1 LGLTGA
7 ATDAPVVI
15 AGGSVAGLATALAL
29 SRLGREVTVIERD
42 VLTDAG
48 DADAAFAVERK
59 GAPQTHQTHGF
70 LARLTVVLRE
80 RFPDVLDALHR
91 AGAETMTLTGSLGQP
106 EPGDEDLNVLIVRRS
121 TLEWVL
127 RDAVRHQ
134 PGVTIRTDT
143 SVQGLVAA
151 GPTGPATPASVT
163 TVPHV
168 VGARL
173 ADGSVVEG
181 TVVGCTGRRG
191 AVPSWLS
198 ALGADLTEEESDTQI
213 IYLTRWYRRAA
224 EPGLD
229 INPRLGGDFG
239 YLKYLAIP
247 CDGSTLS
254 VTLAVRST
262 DTELRSLLLNPET
275 FDRACRFL
283 PGPDRF
289 FADGA
294 SLEALG
300 PVRPMGGLIN
310 RLRRFTAGDGSPLV
324 TGFHAVGDA
333 HTCTNPMYGR
343 GCALAFVQATLLADA
358 FADYPHDATARAVA
372 YEAASAREVEPW
384 FHSAVMMDAFGRR
397 GADGDGG
404 GANAAPDAF
413 MAKFGA
419 LVADV
424 MLGRDADPV
433 LARGLLR
440 MINTL
445 IRPDELMADTAFM
458 GGIAS
463 FFTAPDGGQA
473 ERDLRRI
480 SRGALLSAVAA

>member
-1 LGLTGA
+1 
-7 ATDAPVVI
+7 
-15 AGGSVAGLATALAL
+15 
-29 SRLGREVTVIERD
+29 
-42 VLTDAG
+42 
-48 DADAAFAVERK
+48 
-59 GAPQTHQTHGF
+59 
-70 LARLTVVLRE
+70 
-80 RFPDVLDALHR
+80 
-91 AGAETMTLTGSLGQP
+91 
-106 EPGDEDLNVLIVRRS
+106 
-121 TLEWVL
+121 VL
-127 RDAVRHQ
+127 RDAVRRQ

-143 SVQGLVAA
+143 SVQGLVGAA
-151 GPTGPATPASVT
+151 GT
-163 TVPHV
+163 TAVPHV
-168 VGARL
+168 VGARV

-181 TVVGCTGRRG
+181 TVIGCTGRRG

-198 ALGADLTEEESDTQI
+198 ALGTDVTEEESDTQI

-262 DTELRSLLLNPET
+262 DTELRGLLLNPET

-289 FADGA
+289 FAAGA
-294 SLEALG
+294 ALEALG

-310 RLRRFTAGDGSPLV
+310 RLRRFTTGDGSPLV

-358 FADYPHDATARAVA
+358 FADHPHDATARAVA
-372 YEAASAREVEPW
+372 YEAACAREVEPW
-384 FHSAVMMDAFGRR
+384 FHSAVMMDSFGR
-397 GADGDGG
+397 GG
-404 GANAAPDAF
+404 GGGSPGDAGGAKKAPDPF

-424 MLGRDADPV
+424 MLGREADPV

-445 IRPDELMADTAFM
+445 IRPDELMADPAFM